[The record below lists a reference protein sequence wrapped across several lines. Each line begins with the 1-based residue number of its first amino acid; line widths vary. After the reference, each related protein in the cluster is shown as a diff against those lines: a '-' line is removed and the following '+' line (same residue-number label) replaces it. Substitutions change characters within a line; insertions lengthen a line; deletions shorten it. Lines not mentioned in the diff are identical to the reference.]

1 MSDEQRNDEETEV
14 EGHRTRVGRTRVGTN
29 DEPAK
34 EGEDDVE
41 AHRSPSVRM
50 DSPSNS

>member
-1 MSDEQRNDEETEV
+1 MSDEQRKDEETEIDA
-14 EGHRTRVGRTRVGTN
+14 HRTRVGTN
-29 DEPAK
+29 DEPPK

-41 AHRSPSVRM
+41 AHQFRNVRM